1 MPTARVKICGVTRT
15 EDAALAASLGA
26 DAVGVLV
33 GLSHASEDELDVE
46 HARAIVAGLPP
57 FVAGTLVT
65 HRTELDE
72 VRRLCRAV
80 RPQVLQLHGAF
91 SLDAVPALRETFPA
105 LRIVAC
111 VHVEG
116 EPTLAAAQRVAPHV
130 DAILLDTKTAT
141 RIGGTGVTHDWSISR
156 RVREALPTTPII
168 LAGGLT
174 PDNVGRAIVEVRP
187 YAVDV
192 NSGVSVC
199 RGVKSP
205 GLMERFTRAAKS
217 P

>member
-1 MPTARVKICGVTRT
+1 LRVKICGVTRAG
-15 EDAALAASLGA
+15 DAALAASLGA

-33 GLSHASEDELDVE
+33 GLSHASEDELDAE
-46 HARAIVAGLPP
+46 HARAIVTGLPP
-57 FVAGTLVT
+57 FVVGTLVT
-65 HRTELDE
+65 HRAELDE

-91 SLDAVPALRETFPA
+91 PIEAIPALREAFPA

-111 VHVEG
+111 VHVDG
-116 EPTLAAAQRVAPHV
+116 EATLAAAHRVASHV

-141 RIGGTGVTHDWSISR
+141 RIGGTGMPHDWSISR
-156 RVREALPTTPII
+156 RVREALPATPIV

-174 PDNVGRAIVEVRP
+174 PDNVGRAIAEVQP

-192 NSGVSVC
+192 NSGVSLR
-199 RGVKSP
+199 RGAKSSE
-205 GLMERFTRAAKS
+205 LMERFIRAAKNL
-217 P
+217 